1 MCKTKTRI
9 VFPNTAL
16 GLFFLWGCF
25 AASFLAV
32 LAMKPML
39 GTAGVILTALA
50 EHGLVIATLIYG
62 VLLIVSL
69 VKKEWRKAIAMFG
82 LGVLG
87 AILLFIGTGFA
98 MAINF
103 AIRTAAWDATA
114 EEPRLVE
121 LPNAAG
127 APLFSVEYK
136 NVHPFLAE
144 YDKTIV
150 FSSGKRIGVWRD
162 TGGAGAFAVYQLPSG
177 DYYLVD
183 GLDTDFIRN
192 DYCINVTQETVEILC
207 GQTWLPLPDNALWV
221 TMKSNDFVV
230 AETADGD
237 VTVESGRPVG
247 DSLKG
252 RRYLGLIS
260 PQGSFVPGEG
270 DPFAEIINKR

>member
-1 MCKTKTRI
+1 MCKTKKRI

-25 AASFLAV
+25 AATFLAV

-39 GTAGVILTALA
+39 GTAGVILTALT
-50 EHGLVIATLIYG
+50 EDGLVIATLFYG

-82 LGVLG
+82 LGGLG

-114 EEPRLVE
+114 EEPRLVA

-127 APLFSVEYK
+127 ATLFSVEYK
-136 NVHPFLAE
+136 NAHPFLAE

-150 FSSGKRIGVWRD
+150 FASGKRIGVWRD

-183 GLDTDFIRN
+183 GLDADFIRN
-192 DYCINVTQETVEILC
+192 DYRINVTQETVEILC

-252 RRYLGLIS
+252 RRYLGLIY
-260 PQGSFVPGEG
+260 PQGTFVPGEG
-270 DPFAEIINKR
+270 DPFSAMIDAQ

>member
-1 MCKTKTRI
+1 MCKTKKRI

-25 AASFLAV
+25 AATFLAV

-39 GTAGVILTALA
+39 GIAGIILTALV
-50 EHGLVIATLIYG
+50 EHGLVIATLFYG

-82 LGVLG
+82 LGGLG

-114 EEPRLVE
+114 EEPRLVA
-121 LPNAAG
+121 PPTAAG
-127 APLFSVEYK
+127 ATLFSVEYK
-136 NVHPFLAE
+136 NAHPFLAE
-144 YDKTIV
+144 YDKAIV
-150 FSSGKRIGVWRD
+150 FASGKRIGVWGD

-183 GLDTDFIRN
+183 GLDAEFIRN
-192 DYCINVTQETVEILC
+192 DYRINVMQETVEILC

-237 VTVESGRPVG
+237 VTVESGTPVG
-247 DSLKG
+247 DTLNN
-252 RRYLGLIS
+252 RRYLGLIY
-260 PQGSFVPGEG
+260 PQGTFVPGEG
-270 DPFAEIINKR
+270 DPFSELINTN